1 MSEDIL
7 DCVCF
12 PTHGDLVSW
21 TRPPRQAQAGT
32 KINFSARLTTSIA
45 GSFLGTPTG
54 VCVCARARV
63 RACVRAYIDVMPVD
77 IYAFAPTRPSTLAF
91 RGRVDIV

>member
-21 TRPPRQAQAGT
+21 TRPPRRAQAGT
-32 KINFSARLTTSIA
+32 KTNFSARVTTSTA

-54 VCVCARARV
+54 MCVCARARV
-63 RACVRAYIDVMPVD
+63 RACVSARVRA
-77 IYAFAPTRPSTLAF
+77 
-91 RGRVDIV
+91 